1 MNKLTATSV
10 SIGLVGGLMSWIYL
24 GILGAAVAI
33 PVSFIAWGAFAAAGG
48 KNKDIVGT
56 ATPLIYGAIVA
67 WITAFIIMPQL
78 GQLIAGNADGN
89 AISNALSVGIS
100 VVALIYGTGK
110 IKAVAATPV
119 AVYGYAA
126 FFALV
131 LSGTASGLTDASLTG
146 NPLLFVAGFGIAG
159 TVFGLIANNLAAS
172 IGK

>member
-1 MNKLTATSV
+1 MNKLTATSL

-24 GILGAAVAI
+24 GILSASMAI

-48 KNKDIVGT
+48 KNKDIAGT

-67 WITAFIIMPQL
+67 WITAMIIMPQV
-78 GQLIAGNADGN
+78 GNVIGNA
-89 AISNALSVGIS
+89 AIANALSVGIS
-100 VVALIYGTGK
+100 VAALIYGTGK

-131 LSGTASGLTDASLTG
+131 LSGTASGLTEASLTG

>member
-1 MNKLTATSV
+1 MNKLTATSL
-10 SIGLVGGLMSWIYL
+10 SIGIVGGLMSWIYL
-24 GILGAAVAI
+24 GILSASMAI

-67 WITAFIIMPQL
+67 WITAMIIMPQV
-78 GQLIAGNADGN
+78 GNVIGNA
-89 AISNALSVGIS
+89 AIANALSVGIS
-100 VVALIYGTGK
+100 VVALVYGTGK

-131 LSGTASGLTDASLTG
+131 LSGTATGLTDASLTG

>member
-1 MNKLTATSV
+1 MNKLTATSL

-24 GILGAAVAI
+24 GILSASMAI

-48 KNKDIVGT
+48 NNKAVAGT
-56 ATPLIYGAIVA
+56 VTPLIYGAIVA
-67 WITAFIIMPQL
+67 WVTALIIMPQL
-78 GQLIAGNADGN
+78 GNVITNVPIA
-89 AISNALSVGIS
+89 NALSVGVS

-126 FFALV
+126 FFALA
-131 LSGTASGLTDASLTG
+131 LSGTASGLTDASLFS
-146 NPLLFVAGFGIAG
+146 NPLLFVAGFGVAG

-172 IGK
+172 LGK

>member
-1 MNKLTATSV
+1 MNKLTATSL

-24 GILGAAVAI
+24 GILSASMAI

-48 KNKDIVGT
+48 NNKAVAGT
-56 ATPLIYGAIVA
+56 VTPFIYGAIVA
-67 WITAFIIMPQL
+67 WITALIIMPQL
-78 GQLIAGNADGN
+78 GNVIANG
-89 AISNALSVGIS
+89 AIANALSVGIS
-100 VVALIYGTGK
+100 VVALVYGTGK
-110 IKAVAATPV
+110 IKAVSATPV

-131 LSGTASGLTDASLTG
+131 LSNTATGLTDASLTA

>member
-10 SIGLVGGLMSWIYL
+10 SIGLVGAVMSWIYL

-48 KNKDIVGT
+48 NNKAVAGT
-56 ATPLIYGAIVA
+56 ATPLIYGAVVA
-67 WITAFIIMPQL
+67 WVTAYVIM
-78 GQLIAGNADGN
+78 GQIGNLIANA
-89 AISNALSVGIS
+89 AIANALSVGVS

-110 IKAVAATPV
+110 VKAFAATPV
-119 AVYGYAA
+119 AVYGYAL

-131 LSGTASGLTDASLTG
+131 LSGTADSLTAASLTG

-159 TVFGLIANNLAAS
+159 AVFGLIANNLAAS
-172 IGK
+172 LGK

>member
-1 MNKLTATSV
+1 MNKLTATSL

-24 GILGAAVAI
+24 GVLSASLAI

-48 KNKDIVGT
+48 NNKAVAGT
-56 ATPLIYGAIVA
+56 VTPLIYGAIVA
-67 WITAFIIMPQL
+67 WITALIIMPQV
-78 GQLIAGNADGN
+78 GNVVGNA
-89 AISNALSVGIS
+89 AIANALSVGIS
-100 VVALIYGTGK
+100 VVALVYGTGK

-131 LSGTASGLTDASLTG
+131 LSGTATGLTDASLTG

-159 TVFGLIANNLAAS
+159 TIFGLIANNLAAS
-172 IGK
+172 VGK